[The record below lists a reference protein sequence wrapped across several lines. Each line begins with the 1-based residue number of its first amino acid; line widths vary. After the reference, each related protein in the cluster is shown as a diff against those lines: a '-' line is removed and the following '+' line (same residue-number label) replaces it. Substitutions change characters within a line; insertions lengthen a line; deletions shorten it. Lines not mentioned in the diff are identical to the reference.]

1 VNYFY
6 DRPVSEAAQEL
17 IHFDRDSIR
26 QVIAALRGR
35 EPEVWLADPDAYE
48 KDGRVF
54 RDSPSSRLLAYSR
67 ANQTLYA
74 SDGCNACTR
83 RLAVPLET
91 LSDSELQAFAE
102 DNDVRLDLLER
113 LTDLTRSHRD

>member
-6 DRPVSEAAQEL
+6 DRRLSEAAEDL
-17 IHFDRDSIR
+17 VHFDRDSIR
-26 QVIAALRGR
+26 QVIAAVRGA
-35 EPEVWLADPDAYE
+35 EPDIWLADPDAYE

-67 ANQTLYA
+67 GEKTLYL

-83 RLAVPLET
+83 RLGVPLET
-91 LSDSELQAFAE
+91 LSDSELQTFAE
-102 DNDVRLDLLER
+102 DNALRRDLLER
-113 LTDLTRSHRD
+113 LADLSRAVA

>member
-1 VNYFY
+1 MNYFY
-6 DRPVSEAAQEL
+6 DRPVSDAAEDL

-26 QVIAALRGR
+26 QVIAAVHGR
-35 EPEVWLADPDAYE
+35 EPDVWLADPDAYE

-67 ANQTLYA
+67 AERTLYA

-83 RLAVPLET
+83 RLDVPLET

-102 DNDVRLDLLER
+102 DNALRRELLER
-113 LTDLTRSHRD
+113 LADLSRAG